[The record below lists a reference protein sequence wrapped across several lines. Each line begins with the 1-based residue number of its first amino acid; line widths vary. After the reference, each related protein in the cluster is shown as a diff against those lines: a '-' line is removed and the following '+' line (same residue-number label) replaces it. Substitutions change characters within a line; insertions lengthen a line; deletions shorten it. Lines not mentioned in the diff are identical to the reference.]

1 MSASTSK
8 CSQLTKQ
15 THAQCQRKPGGSTPD
30 GKEWCTQHGV
40 NKLGFIPFGLGLPP
54 QIAGGATLFEELV
67 PPRNCSAELLQ
78 ALREASAL
86 SAIPKEFPFFT
97 ALIGKAFRMGMPYA
111 GVSLRVLNAIVAIPD
126 HASGLFPA
134 GRSITILSTANM
146 HNSFC
151 QNDEDLMESI
161 VRAICGSDDTFDTL
175 VSGMAAVALPAVQA
189 DSADASV
196 QISAVQASASG
207 AGGSS
212 STALVIEGVTGAQ
225 PSKAFMAARLDY
237 AINRLGAMVKDTI
250 SRRLDALRDS
260 DKTGGF
266 LAFSKVGQ
274 TLGGE
279 INISTDDIIRA
290 AKFFNLRSCRP

>member
-1 MSASTSK
+1 
-8 CSQLTKQ
+8 
-15 THAQCQRKPGGSTPD
+15 
-30 GKEWCTQHGV
+30 
-40 NKLGFIPFGLGLPP
+40 
-54 QIAGGATLFEELV
+54 
-67 PPRNCSAELLQ
+67 
-78 ALREASAL
+78 
-86 SAIPKEFPFFT
+86 
-97 ALIGKAFRMGMPYA
+97 
-111 GVSLRVLNAIVAIPD
+111 
-126 HASGLFPA
+126 
-134 GRSITILSTANM
+134 M

-225 PSKAFMAARLDY
+225 PSKAIMAARLDY

-266 LAFSKVGQ
+266 LAFSRVGQ

-279 INISTDDIIRA
+279 INISTDDILRA
-290 AKFFNLRSCRP
+290 AKLFNLRSCPPEGTITFPTGLAALNLTADLEGKLTEFKVDGAVLLHNVTATKDSI